1 MKKIKFIVA
10 ENWRSLRSNSDRPFF
25 GLIKKTWDDFGNK
38 TLHTLFYYS
47 TDGSEQMIGDVKIMK
62 TGESDTKL
70 SSEFP
75 TLDERWISLG
85 QSLEYYK
92 NLRGHADDHGTDA
105 LVALNDVGWQN
116 TLAEDYEH
124 ESAFVNSL
132 TRTNDAKKA
141 FQFGRNAFLGKPIP
155 KNYAFGYTLPSSNL
169 EHSLSVEF
177 NFRRDKVLPWRVCA
191 IIGKNGAGKT
201 QLLASLAR
209 DLVQQQATSVESR
222 DIVRAKF
229 SPEIPMFTRVIAL
242 SFSAFD
248 RFQRPKE
255 SPYVSYSY
263 CGAMGAGGKASED
276 QMQRRFTMYR
286 KKIATAKRTTEFAHI
301 ILEILNGPDTVPDDI
316 NPDDAEEIIAS
327 FDLTKVSSG
336 QGLAAFAMAGVLAN
350 VKAGSLILFDEPELH
365 LHPNAIACLMRIIH
379 RITNEYES
387 YAILATH
394 SPLVVREVP
403 KRNVI
408 HLERIGELVK
418 AFPLHKET
426 LGEDVAEITRTI
438 FETKAIRST
447 YMDVLTEMA
456 EVYSFDEALKYFDNN
471 LSINAT
477 AFLAA
482 QYPEKKSKKPEK

>member
-1 MKKIKFIVA
+1 MKNIKFIVA
-10 ENWRSLRSNSDRPFF
+10 ENWKSLRSNSDRPFF
-25 GLIKKTWDDFGNK
+25 GLVKKTWDDFGNK

-47 TDGSEQMIGDVKIMK
+47 TDHTEQMIGDVKIME
-62 TGESDTKL
+62 TGVSDTKL
-70 SSEFP
+70 SPQFS
-75 TLDERWISLG
+75 TLDEGWISLG

-92 NLRGHADDHGTDA
+92 NLKRHAAGHGTDV
-105 LVALNDVGWQN
+105 LVALNDIGWRT
-116 TLAEDYEH
+116 TLAERYEH
-124 ESAFVNSL
+124 ESGFVNSL
-132 TRTNDAKKA
+132 TRTNEAKTA
-141 FQFGRNAFLGKPIP
+141 FQFGRSAFLNKAIP
-155 KNYAFGYTLPSSNL
+155 KNYAFSYTLPSSNL

-177 NFRRDKVLPWRVCA
+177 NFQRDKFLPWRVCA
-191 IIGKNGAGKT
+191 MIGKNGVGKT

-209 DLVQQQATSVESR
+209 DLVQQQETSTESR
-222 DIVRAKF
+222 EIVRAKF
-229 SPEIPMFTRVIAL
+229 SPEIPIFSRVIAL

-248 RFQRPKE
+248 RFERPKE

-263 CGAMGAGGKASED
+263 CGAMGAGGKANED
-276 QMQRRFTMYR
+276 QMHRRFTAYR
-286 KKIATAKRTTEFAHI
+286 KKISIAKRTTEFAHI
-301 ILEILNGPDTVPDDI
+301 ILEILNGPDTVPDHI
-316 NPDDAEEIIAS
+316 SPEDAEQIITS
-327 FDLTKVSSG
+327 FDLTRVSSG

-350 VKAGSLILFDEPELH
+350 VRTNSLILFDEPELH

-379 RITNEYES
+379 RITRDYES

-418 AFPLHKET
+418 AFPLYKES

-447 YMDVLTEMA
+447 YMDVLAEMA
-456 EVYSFDEALKYFDNN
+456 KDYTFDEALEYFDNN

-482 QYPEKKSKKPEK
+482 QYSEKKGNKTKK